1 MPELTLQ
8 ERLQPS
14 LLDRLTDDEPQRQV
28 ESRVDRAI
36 SVRQLRECV
45 LRDLGWLMNT
55 SRLDCTQDLSD
66 YPEVARSVL
75 NYGIRDLT
83 GFTLSS
89 VNSVDVERLIRQ
101 AILQFEPRLLPHTVR
116 VRVTKNEETMSQN
129 SLTFFIEGQL
139 WAQPLPLQLFLKTEI
154 DLEVG
159 SVTVVEQTALEHR

>member
-14 LLDRLTDDEPQRQV
+14 LLDRLTDHEPQRHV
-28 ESRVDRAI
+28 EGRGERAI

-45 LRDLGWLMNT
+45 LRDLGWLLNT
-55 SRLDCTQDLSD
+55 SNHDSVQDLSA
-66 YPEVARSVL
+66 YPEAARSVL

-83 GFTLSS
+83 GFTIGS
-89 VNSVDVERLIRQ
+89 VDALDVERLVRQ
-101 AILQFEPRLLPHTVR
+101 AVLQFEPRLLPHTVR
-116 VRVTKNEETMSQN
+116 VRVIKDTEVMNQN

-154 DLEVG
+154 DLEIG
-159 SVTVVEQTALEHR
+159 SVSVVEQTAQEIR